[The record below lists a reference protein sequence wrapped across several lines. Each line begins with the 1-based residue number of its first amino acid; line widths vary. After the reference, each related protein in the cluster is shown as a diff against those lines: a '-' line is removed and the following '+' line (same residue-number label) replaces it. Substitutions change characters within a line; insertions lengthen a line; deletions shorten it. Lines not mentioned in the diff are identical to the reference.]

1 MRLILYMWNRKI
13 VVFLANITK
22 IIANH
27 VRCIVLNCVTNF
39 IQPSMS
45 AIVGKNQIEVKDEPR

>member
-1 MRLILYMWNRKI
+1 MMRLILYMWNRKI

-27 VRCIVLNCVTNF
+27 VRCIVL
-39 IQPSMS
+39 S